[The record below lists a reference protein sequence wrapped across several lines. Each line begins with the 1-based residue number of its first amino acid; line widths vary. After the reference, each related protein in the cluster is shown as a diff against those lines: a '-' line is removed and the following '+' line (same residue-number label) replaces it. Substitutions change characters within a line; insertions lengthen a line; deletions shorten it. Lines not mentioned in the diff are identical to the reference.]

1 MNKKINCVLLVDDD
15 GGTNFINKLILEKT
29 SFAKRIETVLN
40 GKGALDFIKNNRPND
55 ETKEQNTEELLVFLD
70 INMPVMDG
78 WRFIEAFQELSTEQ
92 KKNITIIMLS
102 ATVNPAD
109 KQKADTYSEISGF
122 YSKPLSVNTLNDILT
137 LHFSTSNN
145 KFPI

>member
-40 GKGALDFIKNNRPND
+40 GKEALDFIKNNRKND
-55 ETKEQNTEELLVFLD
+55 HTEQLLVFLD

-78 WRFIEAFQELSTEQ
+78 WRFIEAFQELSNEQ
-92 KKNITIIMLS
+92 KTNITIIMLS
-102 ATVNPAD
+102 ASLNPAD
-109 KQKADTYSEISGF
+109 KQKADNYSEISGF
-122 YSKPLSVNTLNDILT
+122 YSKPLSVDTLKDILS
-137 LHFSTSNN
+137 LHFSNSTN
-145 KFPI
+145 KSLP